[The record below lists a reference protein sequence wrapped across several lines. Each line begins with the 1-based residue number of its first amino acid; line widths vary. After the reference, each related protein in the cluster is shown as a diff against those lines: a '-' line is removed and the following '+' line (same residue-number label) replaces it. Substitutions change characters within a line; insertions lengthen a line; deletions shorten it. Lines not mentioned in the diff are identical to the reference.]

1 ISPEFFA
8 DFYPE
13 KSLYTTIRELVEN
26 LLDSTESM
34 SKLLVVEITIEE
46 TKKSIFNSMI
56 GLIYLEHV
64 VAELYDDYEMI
75 RSMSGNQD
83 GFYILCEKGWREE
96 MVLGI
101 GWTTTLLYRDR
112 EEKMLLL
119 SLGIGV
125 ECLICLQACVS
136 VYLLWGASC
145 LTQKKVQNMVPK
157 RSFTYIAKE
166 TSQKMQLAL
175 VLPVLW
181 FVLCVLGF

>member
-75 RSMSGNQD
+75 RSM
-83 GFYILCEKGWREE
+83 
-96 MVLGI
+96 
-101 GWTTTLLYRDR
+101 
-112 EEKMLLL
+112 
-119 SLGIGV
+119 
-125 ECLICLQACVS
+125 
-136 VYLLWGASC
+136 
-145 LTQKKVQNMVPK
+145 
-157 RSFTYIAKE
+157 
-166 TSQKMQLAL
+166 
-175 VLPVLW
+175 
-181 FVLCVLGF
+181 